1 MKRIRGTQDILPEN
15 IYKWQYLEQKIRQI
29 CSLYNFEEI
38 RTPTFEATELFLR
51 GIGDTTDVVT
61 KEMYTFNDRG
71 GRSITL
77 RPENTSTH
85 QKRNRYTSCHDT

>member
-61 KEMYTFNDRG
+61 KEMYTFND
-71 GRSITL
+71 
-77 RPENTSTH
+77 
-85 QKRNRYTSCHDT
+85 